1 MQLLPKDHLIRTSD
15 VDHADWN
22 YTPVLSYVMRK
33 RFQLVRELLPAA
45 RVDRLLEIGFGSGV
59 FMPEL
64 ASRCREL
71 YGIDVHPNVEEVE
84 KRLTGDGVKAALS
97 QQDAAHIDFPD
108 RFFDVIVSVSALEF
122 IEDIDNAARHAARVL
137 KSGGRLIG
145 VTPVKS
151 RLLDA
156 ILHAA
161 TGADPV
167 KDYGDRRERVLPSL
181 LRYFKTVRTRRFI
194 PAYIAYEL
202 EPVT

>member
-1 MQLLPKDHLIRTSD
+1 MQLLPKERLIRTSD

-22 YTPVLSYVMRK
+22 YTPLLSYVMRK
-33 RFQLVRELLPAA
+33 RFELVRKLLPAA

-84 KRLTGDGVKAALS
+84 MHLSADGVKASLS
-97 QQDAAHIDFPD
+97 RQDAAQMAFPD
-108 RFFDVIVSVSALEF
+108 RFFDAIVSVSALEF
-122 IEDIDNAARHAARVL
+122 IADIEGAARQAARVL
-137 KSGGRLIG
+137 KPGGRLIG

-151 RLLDA
+151 RVLDA
-156 ILHAA
+156 ILHVS

-167 KDYGDRRERVLPSL
+167 KDYGDRRERVLPAL
-181 LRYFKTVRTRRFI
+181 LRYFRSVRTRRFV

-202 EPVT
+202 EPL

>member
-1 MQLLPKDHLIRTSD
+1 MQLLPKERLIRTSD

-33 RFQLVRELLPAA
+33 RFELVRKLMPAA

-71 YGIDVHPNVEEVE
+71 YGIDVHPRVEEVE
-84 KRLTGDGVKAALS
+84 KRLISEGVRASLS
-97 QQDAAHIDFPD
+97 QQDAAHMDYPD
-108 RFFDVIVSVSALEF
+108 RFFDLIVCVSALEF
-122 IEDIDNAARHAARVL
+122 IQDIDGAARQAARVL
-137 KSGGRLIG
+137 KPRGRLIG

-151 RLLDA
+151 RVLDTV
-156 ILHAA
+156 LHVA
-161 TGADPV
+161 TGADPA

-181 LRYFKTVRTRRFI
+181 LRYFRSVRTRRFV

-202 EPVT
+202 APAV

>member
-1 MQLLPKDHLIRTSD
+1 MQLLPKEHLIRTSD

-33 RFQLVRELLPAA
+33 RFELVRKLLPAA

-64 ASRCREL
+64 ASRCSEL
-71 YGIDVHPNVEEVE
+71 YGVDVHPQVEAVE
-84 KRLTGDGVKAALS
+84 KRLMGDGVRASLS
-97 QQDAAHIDFPD
+97 RQDAAHMEYPD
-108 RFFDVIVSVSALEF
+108 RFFDVIVCVSALEF
-122 IEDIDNAARHAARVL
+122 IDDINGAARQAARVL
-137 KSGGRLIG
+137 KPRGRLIG

-151 RLLDA
+151 RVLDA
-156 ILHAA
+156 VLHAA
-161 TGADPV
+161 TGADPAR
-167 KDYGDRRERVLPSL
+167 DYRDRREHVLPAL
-181 LRYFKTVRTRRFI
+181 LRYFRSVHTRRFI

>member
-1 MQLLPKDHLIRTSD
+1 MQLLPKERLIRTSD

-33 RFQLVRELLPAA
+33 RFELVRKLLPAA

-64 ASRCREL
+64 ASCCREL
-71 YGIDVHPNVEEVE
+71 YGIDVHPNVEEVA
-84 KRLTGDGVKAALS
+84 KRLSAGGVSASLS
-97 QQDAAHIDFPD
+97 QQDAARMTFPD
-108 RFFDVIVSVSALEF
+108 RFFDAIVSVSALEF
-122 IEDIDNAARHAARVL
+122 IDDIDGAAREAARVL
-137 KSGGRLIG
+137 KPGGRLIG

-151 RLLDA
+151 RMLDA
-156 ILHAA
+156 ILHVS

-167 KDYGDRRERVLPSL
+167 KDYGDRREHVLPSL
-181 LRYFKTVRTRRFI
+181 LRYFRSVRTRRFI

-202 EPVT
+202 EPLT